1 MVLSFLFNAIYGLF
15 LGIFDLR
22 IQEDLTPLFQE
33 MSSPW
38 FFFLGGAI
46 IAPVVEEIF
55 FRGFVFGGLRP
66 RYGWVMAAVISSI
79 AFAVLHFTPT
89 AIIPIFILGFIF
101 AFLYQL
107 SGSIWPGILMHV
119 LTNSLA
125 LGATYIVAN
134 ADRLGIPMPEIIFR
148 WLFQ

>member
-1 MVLSFLFNAIYGLF
+1 
-15 LGIFDLR
+15 
-22 IQEDLTPLFQE
+22 
-33 MSSPW
+33 
-38 FFFLGGAI
+38 LGGAI